1 MIYDVILSRADDKYI
16 ARAKDWPEISVVENS
31 RDAAIERLKAQ
42 LLDYLTNKVEV
53 VQVDIP
59 LPTQTRNPWRD
70 KFGWFKDDPT
80 FDDLQAEIAAY
91 RQDIEAEMGSVLRT
105 GRYSPVGLLLCY
117 NFIIIQ
123 HFVK

>member
-1 MIYDVILSRADDKYI
+1 MIYDIILSRADDKYI
-16 ARAKDWPEISVVENS
+16 ARAKDWPEIAVVENS

-42 LLDYLTNKVEV
+42 LLDYLTNQVEV

-91 RQDIEAEMGSVLRT
+91 RQEIEAEMGADGVTLQ
-105 GRYSPVGLLLCY
+105 P
-117 NFIIIQ
+117 
-123 HFVK
+123 K